1 VALPRWGDADVR
13 PFCRFALVSIGCPP
27 RYSGMKLPHLSA
39 RAGAIALA
47 MGMAFP
53 LAAQINAPMG
63 GALPSADPAQTLSEN
78 LKALARDPYNV
89 DALLQ
94 AGSGALAVGD
104 PNAAFGFFAR
114 AEELSPSNARAKA
127 GLGSALTMMERP
139 REALRA
145 FDEAMALGMAEDSL
159 LEDRGLAF
167 DLTGDARKAQKDYLA
182 ALKAGPSDE
191 LTRRYALSLG
201 ISGDKDAALAR
212 LDPLVRRND
221 QAAWR
226 ARAFVLAMNG
236 DSLGAEK
243 IVRMV
248 APAGTSAS
256 MLSFMQRL
264 ADLGPAARARAV
276 HFGTLPANG
285 TGLAQVMEPDT
296 FRPVDPTAA
305 ARMAAPQQE
314 RVAVV
319 VTSPVDAKEAGRK
332 AREEDRLAKLAAR
345 GRQASERG
353 QQAQT
358 ATGSSTPPA
367 VAARVAAVMP
377 TAGEKP
383 VVVKGA
389 SSLPLPDAISMR
401 APSGQ
406 QVAVVTSKPSD
417 PILTTAS
424 SKTTHAPLFEVPAA
438 LPRPVTPA
446 PSPVLVSSAPSV
458 AKPAASLTEVLASVD
473 VKSLPTPASEPAS
486 VSAPLPSPIQSNVAS
501 NPVIATPT
509 PASPPPA
516 AVAAVDLPRSDAPQ
530 QQLSAVVGT
539 PVPALVAPTPTP
551 VAPTPE
557 IAAPAPAVVVAPRP
571 ALTLADIVK
580 TLELEEESAAAALPN
595 EAQLRAARIAAQKK
609 AAADAKLKAEKLAEE
624 KRIAEEE
631 AKARRNPAR
640 VWVQIATGNNE
651 AGLPGTW
658 RRLKTQAS
666 KSLSK
671 QNAWT
676 VPFRQTNRLLVGPLK
691 SVGDARDLVSSLA
704 KEGVQATTFSSDAG
718 QEIFRI
724 GGK

>member
-1 VALPRWGDADVR
+1 
-13 PFCRFALVSIGCPP
+13 
-27 RYSGMKLPHLSA
+27 MKLLRLSA

-47 MGMAFP
+47 IGMAFP

-63 GALPSADPAQTLSEN
+63 GALPATDPAQTLSEN

-145 FDEAMALGMAEDSL
+145 FDEATALGMTEAGI

-191 LTRRYALSLG
+191 LTRRFALSLG

-212 LDPLVRRND
+212 LEPLIRRND

-236 DSLGAEK
+236 DSPGAEK

-285 TGLAQVMEPDT
+285 TGLAQAMEADT

-305 ARMAAPQQE
+305 ARMATPPPE
-314 RVAVV
+314 RASAVV
-319 VTSPVDAKEAGRK
+319 TLPVNAKEARRK

-345 GRQASERG
+345 GRQASERV
-353 QQAQT
+353 QQAPT
-358 ATGSSTPPA
+358 ATGSPTPPA

-377 TAGEKP
+377 TAGEKL

-406 QVAVVTSKPSD
+406 QIAVVTSKPSD
-417 PILTTAS
+417 PIMTTAS
-424 SKTTHAPLFEVPAA
+424 SKTPPAPLFEVPAA

-446 PSPVLVSSAPSV
+446 LSPVLVSSAPSV
-458 AKPAASLTEVLASVD
+458 ATPAVGSTEVLASVD
-473 VKSLPTPASEPAS
+473 VKPLPTPVSAPAS
-486 VSAPLPSPIQSNVAS
+486 VPAPPPSQIQTNVAS
-501 NPVIATPT
+501 NPVIASPT

-516 AVAAVDLPRSDAPQ
+516 AVTAVDLPRSDAPQ
-530 QQLSAVVGT
+530 QQLSVVVGT
-539 PVPALVAPTPTP
+539 PVPALIAPSPSITPA
-551 VAPTPE
+551 APTPE
-557 IAAPAPAVVVAPRP
+557 IAAPAPPNAVAPRP
-571 ALTLADIVK
+571 ALSLADIVK

-640 VWVQIATGNNE
+640 IWVQVATGNNE

-676 VPFRQTNRLLVGPLK
+676 VPFRQTNRLLVGPIK

>member
-1 VALPRWGDADVR
+1 MALPRWGDAVVR
-13 PFCRFALVSIGCPP
+13 PFRRFALVSTGSRL
-27 RYSGMKLPHLSA
+27 RYSGMTHSRFLA
-39 RAGAIALA
+39 RAGIIALA
-47 MGMAFP
+47 IGLAFP
-53 LAAQINAPMG
+53 LAAQTMTPSTSG
-63 GALPSADPAQTLSEN
+63 LPPAGSAQTLSDN

-89 DALLQ
+89 DALLE

-127 GLGSALTMMERP
+127 GLGSALTMMEKP

-145 FDEAMALGMAEDSL
+145 FEEATALGMTEAGIV
-159 LEDRGLAF
+159 EDRGLAF
-167 DLTGDARKAQKDYLA
+167 DLMGDARKAQKDYLA
-182 ALKAGPSDE
+182 AFKASPSEE
-191 LTRRYALSLG
+191 LTRRFALSLG

-212 LDPLVRRND
+212 LDPLIRMND

-226 ARAFVLAMNG
+226 ARAFILAMNG
-236 DSLGAEK
+236 DVSGAEK

-256 MLSFMQRL
+256 MVSFMQRL

-276 HFGTLPANG
+276 HFGTLPASG
-285 TGLAQVMEPDT
+285 TGFAQAMEADT
-296 FRPVDPTAA
+296 FRPVDSSAA
-305 ARMAAPQQE
+305 ARLTAPPPE

-319 VTSPVDAKEAGRK
+319 ATSPVNPKEARRK

-345 GRQASERG
+345 GRQASERV
-353 QQAQT
+353 QEART
-358 ATGSSTPPA
+358 TVATSPPPA

-377 TAGEKP
+377 APGEKL
-383 VVVKGA
+383 VVIKGA

-401 APSGQ
+401 PASGQ
-406 QVAVVTSKPSD
+406 QAVAVASKAND
-417 PILTTAS
+417 PILTAPS
-424 SKTTHAPLFEVPAA
+424 SKAAPAPLFEVPAA
-438 LPRPVTPA
+438 SPRPVTLSPA
-446 PSPVLVSSAPSV
+446 TTMAAPVPSV
-458 AKPAASLTEVLASVD
+458 ATQVVRPAEVLVPSE
-473 VKSLPTPASEPAS
+473 VKTPPSP
-486 VSAPLPSPIQSNVAS
+486 APLSASSPAGFAS
-501 NPVIATPT
+501 SPVIATPT
-509 PASPPPA
+509 PASPPPP
-516 AVAAVDLPRSDAPQ
+516 AVTAVDLPRSDAPQ
-530 QQLSAVVGT
+530 QQLAAVVGT
-539 PVPALVAPTPTP
+539 PVPDLNSPSSSQTP
-551 VAPTPE
+551 AASTPE
-557 IAAPAPAVVVAPRP
+557 IAAPAPASIAAPRP

-580 TLELEEESAAAALPN
+580 TLELEQESAAAALPN

-658 RRLKTQAS
+658 RHLKTQAS
-666 KSLSK
+666 KSLAK
-671 QNAWT
+671 QSAWT

-691 SVGDARDLVSSLA
+691 SVGDARELVSSLA

-718 QEIFRI
+718 QEISRI

>member
-1 VALPRWGDADVR
+1 MTHSRL
-13 PFCRFALVSIGCPP
+13 F
-27 RYSGMKLPHLSA
+27 A

-47 MGMAFP
+47 IGLAFP
-53 LAAQINAPMG
+53 LAAQTMAPVG
-63 GALPSADPAQTLSEN
+63 SALPSAGPAQTLSDN

-89 DALLQ
+89 DALVQ
-94 AGSGALAVGD
+94 AGSGALDVGD

-127 GLGSALTMMERP
+127 GLGSALTMMEKP

-145 FDEAMALGMAEDSL
+145 FDEAIALGLPEAGI
-159 LEDRGLAF
+159 LEDRGLAH

-191 LTRRYALSLG
+191 LTRRLALSLG

-212 LDPLVRRND
+212 LDPLIRKND

-226 ARAFVLAMNG
+226 ARAFILAMNG
-236 DSLGAEK
+236 DGPGAEK

-256 MLSFMQRL
+256 MSSFMQRL

-276 HFGTLPANG
+276 HFGTLPSSG
-285 TGLAQVMEPDT
+285 TGFAQAMEADT

-305 ARMAAPQQE
+305 ARLSAPPPE

-319 VTSPVDAKEAGRK
+319 APLPVNAKEARRK
-332 AREEDRLAKLAAR
+332 AREDERLAKLAAR
-345 GRQASERG
+345 GRQANDKVQEAKTSV
-353 QQAQT
+353 AS
-358 ATGSSTPPA
+358 ATPPA

-377 TAGEKP
+377 APGEKL
-383 VVVKGA
+383 VVVRGA
-389 SSLPLPDAISMR
+389 SSLPLPDAVSMR
-401 APSGQ
+401 SASVPQGVTVVPKPNGPVLTAPS
-406 QVAVVTSKPSD
+406 S
-417 PILTTAS
+417 TTPP
-424 SKTTHAPLFEVPAA
+424 APLFEVPAA
-438 LPRPVTPA
+438 LPRPVTPSPATGLSTPAPTVAKPAVRPVEVLASAEVKTLPSPAPMLASSPTSVA
-446 PSPVLVSSAPSV
+446 PSPVIAMQT
-458 AKPAASLTEVLASVD
+458 PAG
-473 VKSLPTPASEPAS
+473 PTPA
-486 VSAPLPSPIQSNVAS
+486 
-501 NPVIATPT
+501 
-509 PASPPPA
+509 
-516 AVAAVDLPRSDAPQ
+516 AVTAVDVPRSDAPQ
-530 QQLSAVVGT
+530 QQLSAAIGT
-539 PVPALVAPTPTP
+539 PEPAFVAPSPPPSQTPA
-551 VAPTPE
+551 VPTPE
-557 IAAPAPAVVVAPRP
+557 IAGPVPAVVVAPRP

-580 TLELEEESAAAALPN
+580 TLELEQESAAAALPN
-595 EAQLRAARIAAQKK
+595 EAQLRAARLAAQKK

-624 KRIAEEE
+624 KRVAEEE

-640 VWVQIATGNNE
+640 IWVQIATGNNE

-666 KSLSK
+666 KSLAK

-718 QEIFRI
+718 QEIYRI

>member
-1 VALPRWGDADVR
+1 MALPRWGDADVR
-13 PFCRFALVSIGCPP
+13 PFCRFALVSTGSPP
-27 RYSGMKLPHLSA
+27 RYSGMTHPRFLA
-39 RAGAIALA
+39 RAVVIALA
-47 MGMAFP
+47 IGLAFP
-53 LAAQINAPMG
+53 LAAQTMTQTN
-63 GALPSADPAQTLSEN
+63 GALPPAGSAQALSDN

-89 DALLQ
+89 DALLE

-127 GLGSALTMMERP
+127 GLGSALTMMEKP

-145 FDEAMALGMAEDSL
+145 FDEAMALGMAEDGL

-226 ARAFVLAMNG
+226 ARAFILAMNG
-236 DSLGAEK
+236 DSPGAEK

-264 ADLGPAARARAV
+264 ADLGPTARARAV

-285 TGLAQVMEPDT
+285 TGLAQVMEADT
-296 FRPVDPTAA
+296 FRPVDSSVA
-305 ARMAAPQQE
+305 ARLAAPQPE

-319 VTSPVDAKEAGRK
+319 ATSPVNPKEARRK

-345 GRQASERG
+345 GRQASERVK
-353 QQAQT
+353 QAPT
-358 ATGSSTPPA
+358 ATGSPTPPA

-377 TAGEKP
+377 TAGEKL

-401 APSGQ
+401 PSSGQ
-406 QVAVVTSKPSD
+406 QVAVMTPKPSE

-424 SKTTHAPLFEVPAA
+424 SKTAPAPLFEVPAA

-446 PSPVLVSSAPSV
+446 PKPMLAGPAPSV
-458 AKPAASLTEVLASVD
+458 ATPAARPAEVFASAEP
-473 VKSLPTPASEPAS
+473 KTLPSP
-486 VSAPLPSPIQSNVAS
+486 APLPSPIQTNVAS
-501 NPVIATPT
+501 SPVIAMPTPT
-509 PASPPPA
+509 SPPPE
-516 AVAAVDLPRSDAPQ
+516 AVTAVDLPRSDAPQ
-530 QQLSAVVGT
+530 QQWSAAVST
-539 PVPALVAPTPTP
+539 PVPALIAPSSTPTP
-551 VAPTPE
+551 AAPTPE
-557 IAAPAPAVVVAPRP
+557 IAAPAPAVVVAPRQ

-640 VWVQIATGNNE
+640 VWVQVATGNNE

-666 KSLSK
+666 KSLAK

-718 QEIFRI
+718 QEISRI